1 MTRTLLGIAF
11 ALAATVSFA
20 DDRVALVIGNSAY
33 TEVASLQNP
42 KNDATDLAAELS
54 KVGFTVEKVL
64 DADRRAMEMAV
75 DRFVKR
81 ISSESAALFH
91 YSGHGMQVNNQNYLI
106 PVDFRMTDEAS
117 VKFDAVSAS
126 KVHER
131 MLGAGARLSM
141 LVLDACRN
149 NGFALSRA
157 SGGGLAMMTAG
168 KGSFLAFATAPGRT
182 ASDNPE
188 GRNGL
193 FTAHFIEGLRT
204 PGLTLDRLFSQVRER
219 TYEASGEEQLPWTS
233 SSVIGD
239 FVFALPSDRQ
249 IAHGDAVPIQ
259 IAQAPTNPQLPV
271 AVAPAPRVQTPT
283 PPQRSSQA
291 YDPDAATAIE
301 DRYDKLMDR
310 AYPVRESLERLRSEQ
325 AAGGL
330 GLRGDM
336 ASAASSMDNNLNR
349 AADAI
354 GRSDL
359 DEAQRRM
366 RQAEDQLEKLE
377 KFFGM

>member
-131 MLGAGARLSM
+131 MLGAGAACANSYAPSAQQPSLRSRRRHGHRRQVRQTDGSRLS
-141 LVLDACRN
+141 R
-149 NGFALSRA
+149 SR
-157 SGGGLAMMTAG
+157 
-168 KGSFLAFATAPGRT
+168 KP
-182 ASDNPE
+182 
-188 GRNGL
+188 
-193 FTAHFIEGLRT
+193 
-204 PGLTLDRLFSQVRER
+204 
-219 TYEASGEEQLPWTS
+219 
-233 SSVIGD
+233 
-239 FVFALPSDRQ
+239 
-249 IAHGDAVPIQ
+249 
-259 IAQAPTNPQLPV
+259 
-271 AVAPAPRVQTPT
+271 
-283 PPQRSSQA
+283 
-291 YDPDAATAIE
+291 
-301 DRYDKLMDR
+301 
-310 AYPVRESLERLRSEQ
+310 
-325 AAGGL
+325 
-330 GLRGDM
+330 
-336 ASAASSMDNNLNR
+336 
-349 AADAI
+349 
-354 GRSDL
+354 
-359 DEAQRRM
+359 
-366 RQAEDQLEKLE
+366 
-377 KFFGM
+377 